1 MSKYLIGIV
10 ALLLGLLIS
19 PHLAHG
25 ADDGWRIT
33 NFAADIRISQD
44 AILSVTE
51 TIDVDFGNLSRH
63 GIYREIPL
71 AYKDNLGQSYR
82 LRFKLISITST
93 NGNAIP
99 YEDSGWNTRTLK
111 IGDPNRT
118 VSGAQK
124 YIIRYEIDRGIRF
137 LDTDEFYWNATGNLW
152 PVPISFAQVN
162 ITYPSGAR
170 NLKTQCYT
178 GLAGE
183 NGADCLQTNEGN
195 AATFIATDIG
205 AGEGLTVVVGAP
217 KSTLTAP
224 TRSQLLANTLRDNL
238 SYLLIPLTLLVLLL
252 IWWRKGRDP
261 VNHKTIVPEFAPP
274 DKLSPSLMGVLKD
287 ERADML
293 DISVA
298 IIHLAS
304 RGFLKI
310 EEVAKKKLIGKKVDY
325 RLVKKSGDAKKLSGF
340 DQELFESIFDS
351 SEEKMLSDLKDKF
364 YTHIASLKKK
374 LYEEALGKKFFAQ
387 NPGTVRGTYLA
398 LGILVPDVIIFLTA
412 FVSSAVVP
420 AIISSI
426 ILLPFAIWF
435 GLKMPRRSAEGA
447 EALRRVRGFRLFIY
461 TAERYREKFNEDHN
475 IFSRYLPYAMVFGL
489 TEKWAK
495 AFEGLKV
502 TPPDWYSGHSAFNAI
517 YFSHTINTVSSQ
529 MNSTLAA
536 SPSSSGSSGFGGGSS
551 GGGFGGGG
559 GGSW

>member
-1 MSKYLIGIV
+1 MKRCFVGIV
-10 ALLLGLLIS
+10 MLLLSLIIF
-19 PHLAHG
+19 PRLAHG

-33 NFAADIRISQD
+33 NFGADIRVSQD
-44 AILSVTE
+44 AKLSVTE
-51 TIDVDFGNLSRH
+51 TIDVDFGGLSRH

-71 AYKDNLGQSYR
+71 AYQDNLGQSYR
-82 LRFKLISITST
+82 LRFKLIGVTDAS
-93 NGNAIP
+93 GKKIP

-111 IGDPNRT
+111 IGDPDRT
-118 VSGAQK
+118 ITGQQR
-124 YIIRYEIDRGIRF
+124 YIIKYEIERGIRF
-137 LDTDEFYWNATGNLW
+137 LDTDELYWNATGNLW
-152 PVPISFAQVN
+152 PVPIGLAQIN
-162 ITYPSGAR
+162 ITYPDSAR
-170 NLKTQCYT
+170 ELKTQCYT

-183 NGADCLQTNEGN
+183 SGANCLQTKEANT
-195 AATFIATDIG
+195 ATFVATSIG

-217 KSTLTAP
+217 KGTLTAP
-224 TRSQLLANTLRDNL
+224 TRSQILADTLRDNL
-238 SYLLIPLTLLVLLL
+238 SYFFIPLTLLAFFL

-304 RGFLKI
+304 REYLKI
-310 EEVAKKKLIGKKVDY
+310 EEVTKKKLIGKKIDY
-325 RLVKKSGDAKKLSGF
+325 KLVKLKTDGKLSPFEEELLSALF
-340 DQELFESIFDS
+340 DGGR
-351 SEEKMLSDLKDKF
+351 EKMLSALKDKF
-364 YTHIASLKKK
+364 YTHITPLKKK
-374 LYEEALGKKFFAQ
+374 LYAEALDKKFFTQ
-387 NPGTVRGTYLA
+387 NPGTVRGTYIA
-398 LGILVPDVIIFLTA
+398 LGILIPDVIIFLVA
-412 FVSSAVVP
+412 FVSTAVAP
-420 AIISSI
+420 AVISSI
-426 ILLPFAIWF
+426 VILPFAIWF
-435 GLKMPRRSAEGA
+435 GLAMPRRSAEGA
-447 EALRRVRGFRLFIY
+447 EALRRVRGFRLFIS

-475 IFSRYLPYAMVFGL
+475 IFSKYLPYAMVFGL

-495 AFEGLKV
+495 AFDGLKV
-502 TPPDWYSGHSAFNAI
+502 TPPDWYSGHSAFNAV
-517 YFSHTINTVSSQ
+517 YFSHTINTVSTQ